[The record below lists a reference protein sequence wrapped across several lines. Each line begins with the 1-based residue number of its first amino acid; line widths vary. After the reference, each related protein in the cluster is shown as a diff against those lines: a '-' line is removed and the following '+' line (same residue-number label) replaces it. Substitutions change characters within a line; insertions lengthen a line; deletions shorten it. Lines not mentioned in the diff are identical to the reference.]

1 MKSMSKSK
9 MKSLENEFALIN
21 AFIDS
26 SRNAAIGFMNY
37 SAVATYWTIGAYVS
51 IRLKTAAWGSK
62 TVVELGD
69 YLKTCNP
76 KLKGFG
82 RRQIYNMVEFFDTY
96 SSSEFLALY
105 DQLKLGEFVQ
115 AVPAQLVHS
124 RNAQLDDGTAI
135 VHFENAQSAENLEDM
150 PKCPMFFALINFTN
164 HVHILNRCRRLEEKV
179 FYILYGAKNRL
190 KNEEMKRAIVSDTYS
205 SVMSKEKL
213 ITKAL
218 GSQYPGAEF
227 LLKDR
232 ALLDFLKLP
241 EKHTEPQLHGGI
253 RENIK
258 RFMLELG
265 KDFLWMGD
273 EYTIQVGG
281 KRRRLDLLFYHRA
294 LRCMVDVELKAVP
307 FEPEFV
313 GKMDLYLAAI
323 DHEIK
328 RPEENPS
335 VGILLCPTADKI
347 DVRHTL
353 DRTMSPMMVAEY
365 RRLLIPE
372 EVMKKELGEYC
383 SFLKHDARKPL
394 GRRVPTPPK
403 GKSK

>member
-1 MKSMSKSK
+1 MTNHEK
-9 MKSLENEFALIN
+9 EFASIS

-26 SRNAAIGFMNY
+26 SRSAAIGFMNY

-51 IRLKTAAWGSK
+51 MRLKTAAWGSN

-69 YLKTCNP
+69 YLKTRNP
-76 KLKGFG
+76 KLRGFG

-96 SSSEFLALY
+96 SSPEFRALY

-115 AVPAQLVHS
+115 SAPAQIVHS
-124 RNAQLDDGTAI
+124 GNAQLAK
-135 VHFENAQSAENLEDM
+135 SLEDI

-213 ITKAL
+213 VTKAL
-218 GSQYPGAEF
+218 GMQYPGAEF

-241 EKHTEPQLHGGI
+241 KKHTEPQLHGGI

-258 RFMLELG
+258 KFMLELG

-294 LRCMVDVELKAVP
+294 LRCLVDVELKAVP
-307 FEPEFV
+307 FEAEFV

-347 DVRHTL
+347 DVRYTL
-353 DRTMSPMMVAEY
+353 DRSMSPMMVAEY

-383 SFLKHDARKPL
+383 SFLKQDVLSSPYHSSDFA
-394 GRRVPTPPK
+394 GDID
-403 GKSK
+403 GK